1 MINKAIIKAVL
12 NTATKDTKDKVLNEL
27 LNHISMSY
35 DYNDNK
41 ASHILE
47 MLVDS
52 NSIITCEDVNIDYIN
67 NNLNLLMYNT
77 ENYNIRNIKV
87 DSVDNIDCNIK
98 ITYEYLE
105 KINEDR
111 DDVGYISSYS
121 NINFIDN
128 PGILKKEC

>member
-12 NTATKDTKDKVLNEL
+12 NSATKESKDKVLNEL

-41 ASHILE
+41 AGHILE

-52 NSIITCEDVNIDYIN
+52 NSIINTEDVNIDYISK
-67 NNLNLLMYNT
+67 NLNLLMYNH
-77 ENYNIRNIKV
+77 EKYNIRNIKV

-98 ITYEYLE
+98 VTYEYLE

-111 DDVGYISSYS
+111 DDVSYTSSYS

>member
-12 NTATKDTKDKVLNEL
+12 TSATKESKDKILNEL
-27 LNHISMSY
+27 LNHISMNY

-41 ASHILE
+41 AGHILE

-52 NSIITCEDVNIDYIN
+52 NSIITCADVNIDFIN
-67 NNLNLLMYNT
+67 RNLNLLMYNN
-77 ENYNIRNIKV
+77 EKYNIRNIKV

-111 DDVGYISSYS
+111 GDVSYS
-121 NINFIDN
+121 KGHADISFIDY
-128 PGILKKEC
+128 PGILKS

>member
-1 MINKAIIKAVL
+1 MINKSIIKAVL
-12 NTATKDTKDKVLNEL
+12 NSATKESKDKVLNEL

-35 DYNDNK
+35 DYNDIK
-41 ASHILE
+41 AGHILE

-52 NSIITCEDVNIDYIN
+52 NSIITCEHVNIDYIN
-67 NNLNLLMYNT
+67 NNLNLLMYNH
-77 ENYNIRNIKV
+77 EKYNIRNIKV

-111 DDVGYISSYS
+111 DDISYTSSYT
-121 NINFIDN
+121 NINFIANSD
-128 PGILKKEC
+128 ILKK

>member
-1 MINKAIIKAVL
+1 MINKAIINAIL
-12 NTATKDTKDKVLNEL
+12 NSAISESKDKVLNEL
-27 LNHISMSY
+27 LNHISMNY

-47 MLVDS
+47 MLVDRK
-52 NSIITCEDVNIDYIN
+52 SIITCENVNIDYIN
-67 NNLNLLMYNT
+67 KNLNLLMYNH
-77 ENYNIRNIKV
+77 EKYNIKNIKV

-98 ITYEYLE
+98 VTYEYLE

-111 DDVGYISSYS
+111 DDVSYASSYS

-128 PGILKKEC
+128 PDILNK

>member
-1 MINKAIIKAVL
+1 MINKSIIKAVVSS
-12 NTATKDTKDKVLNEL
+12 ATKESKDKVLNEL
-27 LNHISMSY
+27 LNHISLSY

-52 NSIITCEDVNIDYIN
+52 NSIISCKDVNIDYVN
-67 NNLNLLMYNT
+67 NNLNLLMYNH
-77 ENYNIRNIKV
+77 EKYNIKNIKV
-87 DSVDNIDCNIK
+87 ASVDNIDCNVR

-111 DDVGYISSYS
+111 DDVSYTSSYS

-128 PGILKKEC
+128 PDILKK

>member
-12 NTATKDTKDKVLNEL
+12 NSATKESKEKILNEL

-35 DYNDNK
+35 DYNDRK
-41 ASHILE
+41 AGHILE
-47 MLVDS
+47 MLADN

-67 NNLNLLMYNT
+67 NNLNLLMYNH
-77 ENYNIRNIKV
+77 EKYNIKNIKLA
-87 DSVDNIDCNIK
+87 SVDNIDCNVR

-111 DDVGYISSYS
+111 DDVDYTSSYS

-128 PGILKKEC
+128 PDILKK

>member
-12 NTATKDTKDKVLNEL
+12 NSATKESKDKVLNEL

-35 DYNDNK
+35 DYKDNR
-41 ASHILE
+41 AGHILE

-52 NSIITCEDVNIDYIN
+52 NSIISTEDVNIDYIN
-67 NNLNLLMYNT
+67 KNLNLLMYDH
-77 ENYNIRNIKV
+77 EKYNIKNVKV
-87 DSVDNIDCNIK
+87 DSVDNIECVVK

-111 DDVGYISSYS
+111 GDVGYASSYS
-121 NINFIDN
+121 SINFIDN
-128 PGILKKEC
+128 PDILKK